1 MFIRKVNGLVRSAL
15 AAAVLLSALAWP
27 QSMSKFDRDRAQ
39 EMLQMVAHDV
49 SKNYYDGKFHGLDW
63 DATVAEARQ
72 RIERET
78 SMNMSLSHIAAA
90 LDKLDD
96 SHTFLIPP
104 QHAYHH
110 DYGWQYQMIGDHCF
124 VTEVRP
130 GSDAESKGV
139 KPGDEILS
147 INGFPTRR
155 EILWKMQ
162 YVFSILRPQS
172 ALRLELL
179 DPAGQQLKVDVA
191 AKLRDVKRVTDLTSG
206 GDIWDLIRE
215 DQRHDHLMRARTID
229 YGDALMVLKVPE
241 FAFTQA
247 EVEAMIGRARKH
259 SGLIIDLRGNPG
271 GSVETLKNFVSGLFE
286 NEVKIADRTGRKE
299 RKPEVAKPWHNPFT
313 GKLIVLV
320 DARSASAAELLAR
333 VVQLEKRGTVIGD
346 RSSGSVM
353 ESRHYSEKVGL
364 DTVVFFG
371 VSITE
376 SDLIMTD
383 GQSLEHKG
391 VTPDEIILPTGK
403 DMAASR
409 DPVLAHAAE
418 MLGVKISPEAA
429 GKLFPYEWAPE

>member
-1 MFIRKVNGLVRSAL
+1 MRKVNGLAGGAL
-15 AAAVLLSALAWP
+15 AAVVLLSALARS
-27 QSMSKFDRDRAQ
+27 QQMSRFDHERA
-39 EMLQMVAHDV
+39 EDMLQMVARDIR
-49 SKNYYDGKFHGLDW
+49 KNYYDAKFHGLDW
-63 DATVAEARQ
+63 DATVAQAKQ
-72 RIERET
+72 QIALET
-78 SMNMSLSHIAAA
+78 SMNMSMSHIAAA

-110 DYGWQYQMIGDHCF
+110 NYGWQYQMVGDHCY
-124 VTEVRP
+124 VTQVRP

-147 INGFPTRR
+147 INGYPTRR

-162 YVFSILRPQS
+162 YVFSILRPQA

-179 DPAGQQLKVDVA
+179 DPAGQQRKVDVA
-191 AKLRDVKRVTDLTSG
+191 AKVREGKRVSDFTEG
-206 GDIWDLIRE
+206 GDLWDVIRDE
-215 DQRHDHLMRARTID
+215 EQQDHIMRARTID

-241 FAFTQA
+241 FSFTQA
-247 EVEAMIGRARKH
+247 EVETLIGRARKH

-271 GSVETLKNFVSGLFE
+271 GSVETLRNFISGLFE

-353 ESRHYSEKVGL
+353 ESRHYSEKVGV

-371 VSITE
+371 VSVTE

-391 VTPDEIILPTGK
+391 VTPDETFLPTGK
-403 DMAASR
+403 DMAANR
-409 DPVLAHAAE
+409 DPVLARAAGI
-418 MLGVKISPEAA
+418 LGVKISPEAA

>member
-1 MFIRKVNGLVRSAL
+1 MRKINGIVGGVL
-15 AAAVLLSALAWP
+15 AAVGLLSGLAWS
-27 QSMSKFDRDRAQ
+27 QQMSKFEHGRA
-39 EMLQMVAHDV
+39 EDMLQMVARDV
-49 SKNYYDGKFHGLDW
+49 RKNYYDTKFHGLDW
-63 DATVAEARQ
+63 DATVDKAKQQIAAEN
-72 RIERET
+72 

-96 SHTFLIPP
+96 SHTFFIPP
-104 QHAYHH
+104 QHAYRH
-110 DYGWQYQMIGDHCF
+110 DYGWQYQMVGDHCY
-124 VTEVRP
+124 VTQVRP

-147 INGFPTRR
+147 INGYPTRR

-162 YVFSILRPQS
+162 YMFSILRPQA

-179 DPAGQQLKVDVA
+179 DPAGQQRKVDVA
-191 AKLRDVKRVTDLTSG
+191 AKIREGKRLTDLTDG
-206 GDIWDLIRE
+206 GDIWDLVRDE
-215 DQRHDHLMRARTID
+215 ERQDHMTRARIID

-241 FAFTQA
+241 FSFTQL

-259 SGLIIDLRGNPG
+259 HGLIIDLRGNPG
-271 GSVETLKNFVSGLFE
+271 GSVETLKNFVSGLFQ

-299 RKPEVAKPWHNPFT
+299 RKPEVAKPGHNPFT

-353 ESRHYSEKVGL
+353 ESRHYSEKVGM
-364 DTVVFFG
+364 DTVVLFG

-391 VTPDEIILPTGK
+391 VTPDETFLPTGK
-403 DMAASR
+403 DMAADR

-418 MLGVKISPEAA
+418 MLGVRISPEDA

>member
-1 MFIRKVNGLVRSAL
+1 
-15 AAAVLLSALAWP
+15 
-27 QSMSKFDRDRAQ
+27 
-39 EMLQMVAHDV
+39 
-49 SKNYYDGKFHGLDW
+49 
-63 DATVAEARQ
+63 
-72 RIERET
+72 
-78 SMNMSLSHIAAA
+78 
-90 LDKLDD
+90 
-96 SHTFLIPP
+96 
-104 QHAYHH
+104 
-110 DYGWQYQMIGDHCF
+110 
-124 VTEVRP
+124 
-130 GSDAESKGV
+130 V

-147 INGFPTRR
+147 VNRFATRR
-155 EILWKMQ
+155 ETLWKMQ

-172 ALRLELL
+172 SLRLELL
-179 DPAGQQLKVDVA
+179 DPAGLRRIVDVA
-191 AKLRDVKRVTDLTSG
+191 AKSRDLKRVTDLTSG
-206 GDIWDLIRE
+206 NDIWDLIRD
-215 DQRHDHLMRARTID
+215 DQRHDHMMRSRTVD
-229 YGDALMVLKVPE
+229 YGDDLMVLKVPE

-247 EVEAMIGRARKH
+247 EVEAMLGRARKH
-259 SGLIIDLRGNPG
+259 RGLIIDLRGNPG

-353 ESRHYSEKVGL
+353 ESRHYSEKVGM

-371 VSITE
+371 VSVTE

-403 DMAASR
+403 DLAANR
-409 DPVLAHAAE
+409 DPVLAQAADK
-418 MLGVKISPEAA
+418 LGVKMSPEDA
-429 GKLFPYEWAPE
+429 GKLFLYEWAPE

>member
-1 MFIRKVNGLVRSAL
+1 MFIRKVNGLAGRAL
-15 AAAVLLSALAWP
+15 AAAVLLSALAWS
-27 QSMSKFDRDRAQ
+27 QTMSRFDHDRAQ

-49 SKNYYDGKFHGLDW
+49 SKNYYDTKFHGLDW
-63 DATVAEARQ
+63 DATVAEAKQ

-96 SHTFLIPP
+96 SHTFFIPP

-124 VTEVRP
+124 VTQVRP

-147 INGFPTRR
+147 VNGFATRR
-155 EILWKMQ
+155 ETLWKMQ

-179 DPAGQQLKVDVA
+179 DPAGRRRTVDVA
-191 AKLRDVKRVTDLTSG
+191 AKLRDMKRVTDLTSG
-206 GDIWDLIRE
+206 NDIWDLIRG

-229 YGDALMVLKVPE
+229 YGDDLMVLRVPE
-241 FAFTQA
+241 FEFTQA
-247 EVEAMIGRARKH
+247 EVEAMIGKARKH
-259 SGLIIDLRGNPG
+259 RGLIIDLRGNPG

-299 RKPEVAKPWHNPFT
+299 RKPEVAKPWHNSFT

-333 VVQLEKRGTVIGD
+333 VVQLEKRGTVMGD

-353 ESRHYSEKVGL
+353 ESRHYSEKIGL

-371 VSITE
+371 VSVTE

-383 GQSLEHKG
+383 GHSLEHKG

-403 DMAASR
+403 DLAANR
-409 DPVLAHAAE
+409 DPVLAHAAD
-418 MLGVKISPEAA
+418 MLGVKISPKDA